1 LSSGIKKIPRLRNG
15 LPSISSDMLKSK
27 FLELIAGKGMGLFSS
42 GDTLETIEKRLLEI
56 EEEKPRRIH
65 NLSENFSNSDDD
77 YVEGLEIGW
86 LDNEKAL
93 LQLKRQ
99 FILDRREGWKSRV
112 IWNILVPIVV
122 AVITA
127 YIVGNAVAGN
137 YTDPAL
143 SLRSGM

>member
-1 LSSGIKKIPRLRNG
+1 
-15 LPSISSDMLKSK
+15 M
-27 FLELIAGKGMGLFSS
+27 
-42 GDTLETIEKRLLEI
+42 ETIEKRLLEI

-65 NLSENFSNSDDD
+65 NLSEDFSNSEDD
-77 YVEGLEIGW
+77 YIEGLEIGW

-127 YIVGNAVAGN
+127 YIVGNAVAGS
-137 YTDPAL
+137 YAAPAL